1 MALAGWHTGC
11 FNGCVADVVSYVCVR
26 ADHQWGTAVS
36 GQVHSMDG
44 GLGWCPDASLDA
56 HERHEWR
63 ACDAAPLAAAAS
75 LAAYLGTVESA
86 VS

>member
-1 MALAGWHTGC
+1 MG
-11 FNGCVADVVSYVCVR
+11 DVLSYVCVR
-26 ADHQWGTAVS
+26 ADHQWGTADS
-36 GQVHSMDG
+36 GQVHPKDG

-56 HERHEWR
+56 NDGHEWR

-75 LAAYLGTVESA
+75 LAAYIGTVESA